1 MSASLLSFLSI
12 VLAFVGGLALGWF
25 GRKLSG
31 AEFSQSDIDDA
42 YVRAS
47 RSVTVDVEGCRA
59 AAFREA
65 SQEAEAVGKAL
76 APSSIVWKAIVRR
89 LSEFA
94 HPMLVT
100 PPVTANAPEGTL
112 DPDIRAY
119 LLVARAAPLTD
130 GAEGAE

>member
-65 SQEAEAVGKAL
+65 SQEADWSL
-76 APSSIVWKAIVRR
+76 APPRSPMARKVPNEVGRR
-89 LSEFA
+89 GA
-94 HPMLVT
+94 R
-100 PPVTANAPEGTL
+100 NA
-112 DPDIRAY
+112 
-119 LLVARAAPLTD
+119 
-130 GAEGAE
+130 